1 MTHELISGY
10 PSADDREQ
18 MGRFLRHAF
27 PLGLGSFAELLSA
40 LNGEESSAP
49 AAPLAADR

>member
-1 MTHELISGY
+1 MTHELISEY

-27 PLGLGSFAELLSA
+27 PLGLGSFAELLGA
-40 LNGEESSAP
+40 LKGEEASESAP
-49 AAPLAADR
+49 FTADR